1 MFERIYRKEFM
12 AASPKHASPISSHS
26 DGVLDRLDQC
36 DHLMTAKELESI
48 VHINAK
54 TLYKYAD
61 SGQMPCFK
69 VESNVRF
76 HGPEIAAWLRQRRR
90 HGRQTQNS
98 TFDRHRN
105 GIQLAPAVTGSRA

>member
-1 MFERIYRKEFM
+1 MP
-12 AASPKHASPISSHS
+12 ASPKHAPSTSGHG

-90 HGRQTQNS
+90 HGRGAQGGNS
-98 TFDRHRN
+98 DRHGN
-105 GIQLAPAVTGSRA
+105 GIQLASAIGSRA

>member
-1 MFERIYRKEFM
+1 MP
-12 AASPKHASPISSHS
+12 ASPKRASLVPGNP

-90 HGRQTQNS
+90 HGRQAQNS
-98 TFDRHRN
+98 TSSDRHRN
-105 GIQLAPAVTGSRA
+105 GIQLASALTGSRA

>member
-1 MFERIYRKEFM
+1 MP
-12 AASPKHASPISSHS
+12 ASPKHASPVSGHS

-90 HGRQTQNS
+90 HGRGTQNGS
-98 TFDRHRN
+98 SDRPRN
-105 GIQLAPAVTGSRA
+105 GIQLAPAITGARA

>member
-1 MFERIYRKEFM
+1 MP
-12 AASPKHASPISSHS
+12 ASPKHAPPTCGHG

-61 SGQMPCFK
+61 AGQMPCFK

-90 HGRQTQNS
+90 HGRRAENVS
-98 TFDRHRN
+98 TDRGRS
-105 GIQLAPAVTGSRA
+105 GIQLAPAATGPRA